1 MSEHQIIAFRACEQP
16 VSEKNLKYM
25 ESQSSRAEITPWSFD
40 NEYHYGDFHGNTLEM
55 LRRGYDL
62 HLHYANFGIRK
73 LLIRLPQGFPNSDA
87 AKPYLMKDS
96 ICFLKDAKQGSGGT
110 LSIQPFLEPDELE
123 ELWDIE
129 DLVDQLEP
137 LRAEI
142 LEGDLRP
149 LYLAHLAVSR
159 GSDHDPAEAKEGPV
173 PAGLK
178 KLSDAQ
184 LALAEF
190 FGLEEALLDAAAQ
203 ASPPLGAADDL
214 RSREVDWLRTQ
225 PESKKDAWLARLL
238 GDPDFTVRAEILAA
252 YRANRVPPTWPT
264 VRRDRTIAELQAAAE
279 ELSHKAEQKAA
290 ARQVAAE
297 RKAAE
302 KAARERAQ
310 RQAAMAADSAPYLQ
324 ETEQLVNLRGVD
336 SYRQIG
342 ELLADLRAAL
352 AGSKQAGLAERQAE
366 KLHKR
371 NPTLSRLTS
380 ELRRHGFLPK

>member
-1 MSEHQIIAFRACEQP
+1 
-16 VSEKNLKYM
+16 
-25 ESQSSRAEITPWSFD
+25 
-40 NEYHYGDFHGNTLEM
+40 
-55 LRRGYDL
+55 
-62 HLHYANFGIRK
+62 
-73 LLIRLPQGFPNSDA
+73 
-87 AKPYLMKDS
+87 
-96 ICFLKDAKQGSGGT
+96 
-110 LSIQPFLEPDELE
+110 
-123 ELWDIE
+123 
-129 DLVDQLEP
+129 
-137 LRAEI
+137 
-142 LEGDLRP
+142 
-149 LYLAHLAVSR
+149 
-159 GSDHDPAEAKEGPV
+159 
-173 PAGLK
+173 
-178 KLSDAQ
+178 
-184 LALAEF
+184 
-190 FGLEEALLDAAAQ
+190 
-203 ASPPLGAADDL
+203 
-214 RSREVDWLRTQ
+214 VDWLRTQ